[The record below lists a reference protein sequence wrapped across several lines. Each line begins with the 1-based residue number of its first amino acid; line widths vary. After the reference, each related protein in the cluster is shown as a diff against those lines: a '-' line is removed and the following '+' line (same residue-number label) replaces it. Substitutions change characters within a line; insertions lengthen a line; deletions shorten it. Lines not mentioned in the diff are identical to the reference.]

1 MAISRAK
8 SVPMFGPAL
17 PPGGIFKKDQAFAD
31 FLLSKIINA
40 ENAAH
45 LSGKFVSMAIRTRKK
60 LLEDLAM
67 NYVTQTTVES
77 GHKFSLFPSSR
88 KKDKNSKPRFTPDCA
103 GLRGKKDYLRY
114 AGGMLGVFPSLI
126 SSLTHSMFIS
136 L

>member
-1 MAISRAK
+1 METLYVYLMKFIFYLILALANGSGYAVAISRAK

-103 GLRGKKDYLRY
+103 GLRGNKD
-114 AGGMLGVFPSLI
+114 
-126 SSLTHSMFIS
+126 
-136 L
+136 